1 MRTVPKPQMRS
12 NRHFVSN
19 NHLRCNTCS
28 NSKILSYIPQTAVW
42 QLRQDRCRYLAV
54 TSTVSYLQLTEV
66 EYLWLARN
74 LIALQSL
81 KRQETKIISSI
92 THLHRNR

>member
-1 MRTVPKPQMRS
+1 MRPVTRPQTRS
-12 NRHFVSN
+12 NRHLVSN

-28 NSKILSYIPQTAVW
+28 NSKILSYIPLTAVL
-42 QLRQDRCRYLAV
+42 QPRQDRCRYLAV
-54 TSTVSYLQLTEV
+54 TSTVSYLQLMEV

>member
-1 MRTVPKPQMRS
+1 MRTVPKSRLRS
-12 NRHFVSN
+12 NRHLVNS

-28 NSKILSYIPQTAVW
+28 NSKILSYIPLTAAW
-42 QLRQDRCRYLAV
+42 QPKQDKCRYLAV
-54 TSTVSYLQLTEV
+54 TSTATYLPLTEV

-81 KRQETKIISSI
+81 KRQEAKTISSI